1 MVSAIVVV
9 MKSRES
15 PPWGG
20 RNTEHINRF
29 ACLFIVISYVCF
41 IIYSETYDFLQ
52 AFVPLLP
59 PLEWL
64 LVS

>member
-1 MVSAIVVV
+1 MVSAIVLVLR
-9 MKSRES
+9 SRDS
-15 PPWGG
+15 PPHGG

-29 ACLFIVISYVCF
+29 ACLFIDISYLCF
-41 IIYSETYDFLQ
+41 IIYSETYDLFQ
-52 AFVPLLP
+52 VFVPLLP